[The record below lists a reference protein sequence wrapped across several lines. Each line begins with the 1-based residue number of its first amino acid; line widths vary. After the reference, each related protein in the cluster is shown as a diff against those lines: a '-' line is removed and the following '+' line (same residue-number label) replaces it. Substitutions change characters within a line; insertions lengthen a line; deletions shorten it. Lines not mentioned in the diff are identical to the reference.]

1 MGQPFSILSLP
12 YLTFVCY
19 PVAKSNNPT
28 QGFSVMQVLTLLLA
42 NLDYT
47 QKQYFRYIA
56 RQNKPLFD
64 VIFSHKRERII
75 ISPSHRV
82 RQARPYPPFFLQKH
96 YGQNFYLYICC
107 IFVEQDQSQRLGG
120 YVCQGALLVSTM
132 VNSKFES
139 KQLDLTFP
147 RWEGIRKEN
156 LSRYLQ
162 QQILGSSKNCSFNNK
177 IVKYIRFNNNN
188 NKPL

>member
-28 QGFSVMQVLTLLLA
+28 QGFLVMQVLTLLLA

-82 RQARPYPPFFLQKH
+82 QQARPYPPFFLQKH
-96 YGQNFYLYICC
+96 YGQNLYLSVA
-107 IFVEQDQSQRLGG
+107 FLLSKTKSQRLGG
-120 YVCQGALLVSTM
+120 QVCQGALLVSATNIGPVRVKVWLQLYNDHLLLISWRGHGNLL
-132 VNSKFES
+132 VNSNC
-139 KQLDLTFP
+139 DHH
-147 RWEGIRKEN
+147 
-156 LSRYLQ
+156 LS
-162 QQILGSSKNCSFNNK
+162 S
-177 IVKYIRFNNNN
+177 
-188 NKPL
+188 